1 MIMRKEKDGL
11 VITKHF
17 GSTSEEIVT
26 LVENKKSGYVKEIV
40 EPLKKYSQHPTGYKN
55 QLLEQ
60 GFELVKVGGRDDIC
74 EAID

>member
-26 LVENKKSGYVKEIV
+26 LVENKKKW
-40 EPLKKYSQHPTGYKN
+40 
-55 QLLEQ
+55 
-60 GFELVKVGGRDDIC
+60 IC
-74 EAID
+74 ERNH